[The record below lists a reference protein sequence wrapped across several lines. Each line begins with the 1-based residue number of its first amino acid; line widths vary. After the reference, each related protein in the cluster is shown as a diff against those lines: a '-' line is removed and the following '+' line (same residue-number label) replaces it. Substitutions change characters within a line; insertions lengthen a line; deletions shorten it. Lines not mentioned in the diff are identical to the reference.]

1 MSKQQTPTSPQTTSL
16 STPTMQSQKQFRSAY
31 DPQKKV
37 TVTFS
42 GPGRTKQQFKDECDI
57 NHIMARFQ
65 QTGLLDFVNRGQ
77 PQYLDVTGHDY
88 QTAMD
93 TIANANSLFQQ
104 MPSALRAEF
113 NNSPQEFVEFCE
125 NPANA
130 PRMAELGL
138 LEAKPQNQGAGITQ
152 PAPTQPTPQ
161 SANPQAPQTA
171 QGT

>member
-1 MSKQQTPTSPQTTSL
+1 MTKNQQSPTS
-16 STPTMQSQKQFRSAY
+16 TPNTTMQSQKQFRSAY

-37 TVTFS
+37 TVNFTGS
-42 GPGRTKQQFKDECDI
+42 GRTKQQFKDECDI

-77 PQYLDVTGHDY
+77 PQYIDVTGHDY

-125 NPANA
+125 NPANR

-138 LEAKPQNQGAGITQ
+138 LNNEAATQGVGNPTPAITQ
-152 PAPTQPTPQ
+152 PPTQG
-161 SANPQAPQTA
+161 ANPQAPAPA

>member
-1 MSKQQTPTSPQTTSL
+1 MSKSQSPTSQL
-16 STPTMQSQKQFRSAY
+16 IPTMQSQKQFRSAY

-37 TVTFS
+37 TITFTGS
-42 GPGRTKQQFKDECDI
+42 GRTKQQFKDECDI

-77 PQYLDVTGHDY
+77 PQYIDVTGHDY
-88 QTAMD
+88 QNAML
-93 TIANANSLFQQ
+93 TIANANTLFQQ

-138 LEAKPQNQGAGITQ
+138 TEPQQQNQGAGI
-152 PAPTQPTPQ
+152 PAPASTQPTPQ
-161 SANPQAPQTA
+161 SANPQAPATA